1 MGFDFRLVGKRRVML
16 MHLIMILL
24 QLGGQK
30 TSAMAALWFK
40 TFLLV
45 FLVLIMPSSYGMVN
59 GLQGGMQAKHS
70 LEQGG
75 MIRMS
80 SSRKLLMLGAMLDY
94 DDTGANHKHDPIKKP
109 GKP

>member
-1 MGFDFRLVGKRRVML
+1 
-16 MHLIMILL
+16 
-24 QLGGQK
+24 
-30 TSAMAALWFK
+30 MAALWFK

-45 FLVLIMPSSYGMVN
+45 SLVLIMPFSYGMVD
-59 GLQGGMQAKHS
+59 GFQGGMQTKYS

-75 MIRMS
+75 MIQKS

-94 DDTGANHKHDPIKKP
+94 DDAGANPKHDPRKKP